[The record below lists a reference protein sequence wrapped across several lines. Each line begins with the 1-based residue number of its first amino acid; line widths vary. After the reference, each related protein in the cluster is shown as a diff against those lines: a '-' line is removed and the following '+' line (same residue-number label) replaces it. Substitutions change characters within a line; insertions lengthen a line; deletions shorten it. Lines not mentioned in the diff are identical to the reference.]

1 MQELSA
7 TVVALVTAAGLGS
20 LATLFWLF
28 QKHIDGRPL
37 LAYEPRRPVPWNFL
51 APLALLAPL
60 LGLSLVR
67 PIGASLEQTAD
78 RAALAAGAVASATVG
93 APAAAIASCAMQS
106 SAVEYVEQRG
116 QQATQLW
123 AIWAQVAGSLALALA
138 CYTLLILAFGAT
150 REDLGLPSSWS
161 ELRREVATGA
171 TAFLAALVP
180 IYAVQILLTTLLEP
194 EHGHPLI
201 EELAVNHSPQMMAA
215 AAMAAVLA
223 APVFEETA
231 FRLTFQGWLER
242 IQEKHLV
249 SRRRLV
255 EDDPLIAAVEAL
267 PVDPRQAPDVVPGL
281 PRGWAPMLISAL
293 LFAAAHAGHG
303 VAPGSLVVLGVVLG
317 YLYQRTHRIVPSIV
331 CHMCFNGFSIGVLWL
346 ELTTMGG

>member
-28 QKHIDGRPL
+28 QKHIDGQPL
-37 LAYEPRRPVPWNFL
+37 LTYEPRRPVPWNFL
-51 APLALLAPL
+51 APLALLVPL
-60 LGLSLVR
+60 LGLSLAQ

-78 RAALAAGAVASATVG
+78 HAALASSAVAGAAVG
-93 APAAAIASCAMQS
+93 APAAAMASCAVQS
-106 SAVEYVEQRG
+106 AAVEYMDRRG
-116 QQATQLW
+116 EQATHLW
-123 AIWAQVAGSLALALA
+123 AIWAQVAGSLALTLA
-138 CYTLLILAFGAT
+138 CFTLLTLAFGAS
-150 REDLGLPSSWS
+150 RHDLGLPRSWG
-161 ELRREVATGA
+161 ELRGDAAIGA

-180 IYAVQILLTTLLEP
+180 IYAVQILLTTLLDP
-194 EHGHPLI
+194 ERGHPLI

-223 APVFEETA
+223 APLFEETA

-242 IQEKHLV
+242 VQERSFV
-249 SRRRLV
+249 FRSRLV
-255 EDDPLIAAVEAL
+255 EDDPLIGAVEAL
-267 PVDPRQAPDVVPGL
+267 GVDPRPAPDVVPAVA
-281 PRGWAPMLISAL
+281 PGWAPVLISGL
-293 LFAAAHAGHG
+293 VFAAAHAGHG

-331 CHMCFNGFSIGVLWL
+331 CHMCFNGYSIGVLWL
-346 ELTTMGG
+346 ELRSMGG

>member
-7 TVVALVTAAGLGS
+7 TVVAVVTAAGLAS

-67 PIGASLEQTAD
+67 PMATDLEQTAD
-78 RAALAAGAVASATVG
+78 HAALAAGAVTGATAG

-106 SAVEYVEQRG
+106 AAVEYVERRSE
-116 QQATQLW
+116 QAMQLW
-123 AIWAQVAGSLALALA
+123 AIWAQVAGSLALAFA
-138 CYTLLILAFGAT
+138 CYTLLVLAFDAS
-150 REDLGLPSSWS
+150 RHDLGLPGSWG
-161 ELRREVATGA
+161 ELRRDVAIGA

-180 IYAVQILLTTLLEP
+180 IYAVQILLTMLLEP

-201 EELAVNHSPQMMAA
+201 EELAVNHSPRMMVAA
-215 AAMAAVLA
+215 AIAAVLA
-223 APVFEETA
+223 APLFEETA

-242 IQEKHLV
+242 VEEK
-249 SRRRLV
+249 SRLSRHDV
-255 EDDPLIAAVEAL
+255 PADDPLLMTIETE
-267 PVDPRQAPDVVPGL
+267 PVDRPSPGVATGL
-281 PRGWAPMLISAL
+281 THGWAPVLVSAL

-346 ELTTMGG
+346 ELTTMRG